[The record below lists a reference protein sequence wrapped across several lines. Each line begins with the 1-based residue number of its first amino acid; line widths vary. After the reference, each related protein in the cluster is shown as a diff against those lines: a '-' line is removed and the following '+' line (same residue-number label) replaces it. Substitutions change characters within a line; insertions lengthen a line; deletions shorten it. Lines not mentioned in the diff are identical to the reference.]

1 MIWSPCVA
9 KVARAATFRRG
20 RTHALCPSIHPS
32 IHVSLHPR
40 SNGHAGAAQALASG
54 GASRSAKTSLG
65 YTPLHLAESNGHIAV
80 VTILEHGNDDD
91 DDDHRGD
98 GDDDDEGAGGYF
110 LGDMFFVC
118 F

>member
-1 MIWSPCVA
+1 M
-9 KVARAATFRRG
+9 
-20 RTHALCPSIHPS
+20 
-32 IHVSLHPR
+32 
-40 SNGHAGAAQALASG
+40 
-54 GASRSAKTSLG
+54 
-65 YTPLHLAESNGHIAV
+65 AESNGHIAV

>member
-1 MIWSPCVA
+1 M
-9 KVARAATFRRG
+9 
-20 RTHALCPSIHPS
+20 
-32 IHVSLHPR
+32 
-40 SNGHAGAAQALASG
+40 LASR

-80 VTILEHGNDDD
+80 VTTLEHGNDDD
-91 DDDHRGD
+91 EDHRGD